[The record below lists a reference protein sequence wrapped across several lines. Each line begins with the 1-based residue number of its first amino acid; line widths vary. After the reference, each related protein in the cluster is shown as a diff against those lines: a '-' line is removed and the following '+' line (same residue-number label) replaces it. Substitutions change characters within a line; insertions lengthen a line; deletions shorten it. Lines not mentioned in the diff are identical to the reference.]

1 MRDTIMLVVVLALV
15 CIISALALALVNNLT
30 EDRIIEQKRLVRL
43 QAVAAALPRGDLQ
56 YDNDPSKDTIK
67 IPEWKEK
74 DGSSRTIYLGKKHG
88 KSVGAAFTSESEGY
102 SGFITIMMGVDLE
115 GKLTGIEIL
124 KHAGTPG
131 LGANITTASFKK
143 QFVGKFRAGSPE
155 DKLEAVKDRKATKHW
170 EIEALTG
177 ATVSSRGVVQAL
189 NDGLTMFQKYR
200 KRILSEGG
208 TK

>member
-30 EDRIIEQKRLVRL
+30 EDRIAEQKRLIRL
-43 QAVAAALPRGDLQ
+43 RAVAAALPRGDLQ
-56 YDNDPSKDTIK
+56 YDNDPSKDI
-67 IPEWKEK
+67 IELPEWKGK
-74 DGSSRTIYLGKKHG
+74 DGSSKTIYLGKKNG
-88 KSVGAAFTSESEGY
+88 KSVGAAFISKGEGY

-115 GKLTGIEIL
+115 GKLTGIEVL
-124 KHAGTPG
+124 EHAETPG
-131 LGANITTASFKK
+131 MGANIETESFKK
-143 QFVGKFRAGSPE
+143 LFKGKSRVGSPE
-155 DKLEAVKDRKATKHW
+155 GQLEIVRDRKAEKNW

-177 ATVSSRGVVQAL
+177 ATVSPRGVVQAL